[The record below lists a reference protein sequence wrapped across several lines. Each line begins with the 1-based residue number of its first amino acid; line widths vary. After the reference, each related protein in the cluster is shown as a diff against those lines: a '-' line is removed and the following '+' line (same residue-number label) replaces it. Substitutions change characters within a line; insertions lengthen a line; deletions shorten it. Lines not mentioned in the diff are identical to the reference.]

1 MPSQPDAATAT
12 PSAFDLRGRRAVVTG
27 ASTGIGSAIA
37 LALGAAG
44 AHVAGIYKTDREGAE
59 RTEAAVREHGVECV
73 LVEGD
78 TGDAAQVDRLAELA
92 AEGFGGV
99 DIWVNKPAP
108 RMG

>member
-1 MPSQPDAATAT
+1 MSSQPDAATAT

-44 AHVAGIYKTDREGAE
+44 AHVAGIYKTDPEGAE
-59 RTEAAVREHGVECV
+59 RTEAAVREHGVDCV

-78 TGDAAQVDRLAELA
+78 TGDADAGRPAEPSWRSSA
-92 AEGFGGV
+92 SAGSTSGSTTRRG
-99 DIWVNKPAP
+99 
-108 RMG
+108 